1 MCRDVAGRVPTH
13 LRPAK
18 TFFPVIL
25 PVDSCT
31 SVISYAASERL
42 FLCAVLPFSPYRV
55 ANRSDDG
62 EKNSVYI
69 VICGANNG
77 AGIGKILKVA
87 RLLGW
92 R

>member
-1 MCRDVAGRVPTH
+1 MAGSPPICGPQKRFSP
-13 LRPAK
+13 L
-18 TFFPVIL
+18 FFLSTAAQASFRTPRA
-25 PVDSCT
+25 
-31 SVISYAASERL
+31 SVFSSAP
-42 FLCAVLPFSPYRV
+42 FLPFTPYRV

-69 VICGANNG
+69 VICGVNNG
-77 AGIGKILKVA
+77 AGIGRILKVA